1 MDVARS
7 VYLPSTLGD
16 ITSTTRGQ
24 PHNRSRKNADRSKNR
39 CIRLSLDGVD
49 RSTRFTRLG
58 VIMVLI
64 SEMDKANPLR
74 LAH

>member
-7 VYLPSTLGD
+7 VYLASTLGD

-24 PHNRSRKNADRSKNR
+24 PYNRPRKNADRSKNS

-49 RSTRFTRLG
+49 RSARFTRLG

-64 SEMDKANPLR
+64 SEMDKANALR